1 MEINRYLIEGVI
13 RMEYSFE
20 DLENDLE
27 IGREI
32 HFVYKGKEYSITHP
46 FDGWVLS
53 EFYKDYQTFRTHKE
67 LLEKGTINGKY
78 LKEIWNDVK
87 VTEIF

>member
-1 MEINRYLIEGVI
+1 MD
-13 RMEYSFE
+13 YSFE

-27 IGREI
+27 IGHEI
-32 HFVYKGKEYSITHP
+32 HFVYKGQKYSISCSH
-46 FDGWVLS
+46 DGWHLS

-67 LLEKGTINGKY
+67 LLENGTINGKY
-78 LKEIWNDVK
+78 LKEIWNDVE